1 MIDLFESYINIYFSE
16 ISGNEKE
23 KIFKITNGLSLKYL
37 KKSLN
42 FLNNIYENNKK
53 YKNEY
58 LGILFASSYIKI
70 YLIKFIDI
78 IMNDEEKQL
87 IENFP
92 EIIEILD
99 ISNKNDFRKVLKLY
113 ILKLIKKKLGSYEKL
128 KSFNFNDLIIN
139 NANFENEDNTEMLYQ
154 IIPFN
159 KLNIYKEELKNFINI
174 INETKNYKSHINLN
188 KIDLS
193 FIEIYMII
201 SINKIIIPFYEK
213 DSNKKLLENFKKESN
228 LILSLFPLEEKT
240 EKLKK
245 ILELLFFSK
254 FSFLTSIITITEKHY
269 ILFLYIL
276 LIIYPS
282 ITKGKKTYISSLID
296 FEIIIYIKLNYIP
309 CLIQE
314 NTFKKSLYEIEDFLN
329 NNDYKSGAY
338 ICSCGN
344 WYKILECGLPLYTFN
359 CPFCKEIIG
368 GTFHIPYDRNGHYR
382 IFKDKS
388 QEDFVMKWVNE
399 NNWLK
404 KIVLMVK

>member
-1 MIDLFESYINIYFSE
+1 MNIIIEETLIDLFESYINIYFSE
-16 ISGNEKE
+16 ITGNEKE
-23 KIFKITNGLSLKYL
+23 KILKTTKGLSLKYL

-42 FLNNIYENNKK
+42 FLNDIYDNNKK

-70 YLIKFIDI
+70 YLIKLIDI
-78 IMNDEEKQL
+78 IMNDEEKQS
-87 IENFP
+87 IENFS

-139 NANFENEDNTEMLYQ
+139 NVNFENEDNTEMLYQ

-174 INETKNYKSHINLN
+174 INERTNYKTHINLN

-213 DSNKKLLENFKKESN
+213 DSYKKLLENFKKESN

-269 ILFLYIL
+269 IFFYI
-276 LIIYPS
+276 Y
-282 ITKGKKTYISSLID
+282 Y
-296 FEIIIYIKLNYIP
+296 
-309 CLIQE
+309 
-314 NTFKKSLYEIEDFLN
+314 
-329 NNDYKSGAY
+329 
-338 ICSCGN
+338 
-344 WYKILECGLPLYTFN
+344 
-359 CPFCKEIIG
+359 
-368 GTFHIPYDRNGHYR
+368 
-382 IFKDKS
+382 
-388 QEDFVMKWVNE
+388 
-399 NNWLK
+399 
-404 KIVLMVK
+404 

>member
-1 MIDLFESYINIYFSE
+1 
-16 ISGNEKE
+16 
-23 KIFKITNGLSLKYL
+23 
-37 KKSLN
+37 
-42 FLNNIYENNKK
+42 
-53 YKNEY
+53 
-58 LGILFASSYIKI
+58 
-70 YLIKFIDI
+70 
-78 IMNDEEKQL
+78 
-87 IENFP
+87 
-92 EIIEILD
+92 
-99 ISNKNDFRKVLKLY
+99 
-113 ILKLIKKKLGSYEKL
+113 
-128 KSFNFNDLIIN
+128 
-139 NANFENEDNTEMLYQ
+139 MLYQ

-213 DSNKKLLENFKKESN
+213 DSNKNILENFKKESN

-296 FEIIIYIKLNYIP
+296 LEIINYIKLNYIP

-344 WYKILECGLPLYTFN
+344 
-359 CPFCKEIIG
+359 
-368 GTFHIPYDRNGHYR
+368 
-382 IFKDKS
+382 
-388 QEDFVMKWVNE
+388 
-399 NNWLK
+399 
-404 KIVLMVK
+404 